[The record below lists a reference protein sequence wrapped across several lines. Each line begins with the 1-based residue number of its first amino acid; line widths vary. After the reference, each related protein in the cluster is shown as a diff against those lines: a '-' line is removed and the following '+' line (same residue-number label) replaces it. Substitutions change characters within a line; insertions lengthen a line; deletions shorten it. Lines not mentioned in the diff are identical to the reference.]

1 MKYQDEDEEE
11 ASNEI
16 EYLNKVIENN
26 LKLEIDINNN
36 IIDSENLIKKK
47 DWKKLGEY
55 SYHFKQSIEGIWE
68 TIKSLNSFFDLNNS
82 GLYPIVVKTDS
93 NIWNKDNIFEGKLF
107 DLYEF
112 IAKVIKLKIFEELK
126 EIEWIVYLGNKNN
139 LRLKLNLYKVTE
151 DNTSVLSTRIKYI
164 SSFEED
170 LIIKIKKRFNENNYI
185 ENIEKIFEKESSNF
199 CQYESG
205 IIMGKMEE
213 IWDILIDYSK
223 LSTIAPNNKIFL
235 PININNLKVG
245 DTTKIPMTFKNV
257 DEMIEVKLD
266 IKEDKLGWI
275 QWSFGYSIISSQP
288 YEVLKQS
295 IVIQLTKINS
305 NETQLSITTKINENK
320 NISKKIIK
328 QLSKKKKYVISS
340 IQDYFE
346 NF

>member
-68 TIKSLNSFFDLNNS
+68 TIKSLNSFFELNNS

-93 NIWNKDNIFEGKLF
+93 NIWNKGNIFEGKLF

-205 IIMGKMEE
+205 IIMGNMEE

-305 NETQLSITTKINENK
+305 NETQLSISTKINENK